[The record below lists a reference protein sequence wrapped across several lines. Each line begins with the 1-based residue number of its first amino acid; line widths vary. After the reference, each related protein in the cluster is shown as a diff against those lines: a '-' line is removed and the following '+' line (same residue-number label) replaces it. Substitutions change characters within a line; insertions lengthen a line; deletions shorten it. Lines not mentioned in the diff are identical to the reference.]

1 MRALHGMATQLAR
14 SLLATSYQGPSRLLS
29 TVACPAC
36 CSPSTSKLQEAVS
49 GSQLPWRQLH
59 NQQQQQLRFAS
70 KKKHSKGKKSSKA
83 ANHDEDAED
92 EIEVEDHP
100 VPVFAKGKKAKA
112 AQVTPEDAIEAF
124 DLDKLE
130 KSMDD
135 AVERFQVDS
144 RAVIGRVERL
154 SPGTYFSVTRVRNAM
169 LIGHTLDVCTQPYLT
184 P

>member
-1 MRALHGMATQLAR
+1 MV
-14 SLLATSYQGPSRLLS
+14 ATSIPRLTRQLVRPAIS
-29 TVACPAC
+29 SLNQAATRGLPLALCPAC
-36 CSPSTSKLQEAVS
+36 CSPSTSTLLEAGAAAGYRIS
-49 GSQLPWRQLH
+49 WQP
-59 NQQQQQLRFAS
+59 QQQQQLRFAS

-83 ANHDEDAED
+83 ANHEEDAED

-154 SPGTYFSVTRVRNAM
+154 SPGMYSSATLSVT
-169 LIGHTLDVCTQPYLT
+169 LY
-184 P
+184 